1 MSYSQSLKLIALIAR
16 IAPKRR
22 AGAAFRA
29 GNLVENDDPHDDPHC
44 PHRKTF

>member
-22 AGAAFRA
+22 AGAAFGA
-29 GNLVENDDPHDDPHC
+29 GHLVKNHDPHDDPHC
-44 PHRKTF
+44 PHRKAF